1 MKSFSS
7 KIGTE
12 KCPPFPFL
20 FNIMLKILAT
30 AIRQLREIKEV
41 HIGKEEVKELLF
53 ADYMIVY
60 ISGPLNSTGE
70 L

>member
-30 AIRQLREIKEV
+30 AIRQEKDMKGGQE
-41 HIGKEEVKELLF
+41 GMK
-53 ADYMIVY
+53 
-60 ISGPLNSTGE
+60 SNSPCFQTPGF
-70 L
+70 LI